1 MKLQSVTVLVFVFY
15 SRNIPYMITGSS
27 EPFIFYN
34 LIWFFY
40 FSYIFHCP
48 SQECRLQNPIQ
59 SLNLSHWFK
68 PVYRFTKQVMKSI
81 EEDIGQDNPSA
92 PANRSSQGYRQW
104 LEELDKNAGGDRYL
118 VTYVDQLR
126 KYHVALEINNSSR
139 MKDARKSLEKYFS
152 KLDEGKFTA
161 IDRKLKRS
169 YSNAK
174 DALEEYVQIHG
185 EPHNP
190 NLLELKKLIFK
201 FEEDSRKESEYSSS
215 QTKSKGIV
223 FTRTRESTQALLG
236 WIQETEQLSAILR
249 PVIIVGSGGES
260 M

>member
-1 MKLQSVTVLVFVFY
+1 M
-15 SRNIPYMITGSS
+15 
-27 EPFIFYN
+27 
-34 LIWFFY
+34 
-40 FSYIFHCP
+40 
-48 SQECRLQNPIQ
+48 QNPIQ

-81 EEDIGQDNPSA
+81 EKDIGQVSPSA

-104 LEELDKNAGGDRYL
+104 LEELYKNAVTGGDRYL
-118 VTYVDQLR
+118 VTYAEQLR
-126 KYHVALEINNSSR
+126 EYHVALEINNSSR

-152 KLDEGKFTA
+152 KLDEGKFTT
-161 IDRKLKRS
+161 IDKKLKQH
-169 YSNAK
+169 YSRAK
-174 DALEEYVQIHG
+174 DALEKYVQIHG

-201 FEEDSRKESEYSSS
+201 FEEDSRKESEDSSS

-236 WIQETEQLSAILR
+236 WIQETEELSAILR

-260 M
+260 ESM

>member
-1 MKLQSVTVLVFVFY
+1 
-15 SRNIPYMITGSS
+15 MITGLS

-81 EEDIGQDNPSA
+81 EKDIEDIGQDNLSA
-92 PANRSSQGYRQW
+92 LANRSSQGYRQW

-161 IDRKLKRS
+161 IDKKLKQC
-169 YSNAK
+169 YSRTK
-174 DALEEYVQIHG
+174 DALEKYVQIHG

-201 FEEDSRKESEYSSS
+201 FEEDSRKESEDSSS

-236 WIQETEQLSAILR
+236 WIQETEELSAILR
-249 PVIIVGSGGES
+249 PVIIVGSGGKSES